1 MTKYYKAE
9 YKGYTEARQS
19 DSDYV
24 VATCLVGKDD
34 STYFTW
40 HKTSNAA
47 GKPQNRGYF
56 QPVAVVS
63 VVEIDKAEFKAIKL
77 AA

>member
-9 YKGYTEARQS
+9 YKGYTEVRQS

-24 VATCLVGKDD
+24 VATYLVGQDD
-34 STYFTW
+34 SMYFTW
-40 HKTSNAA
+40 HKNSNSA

-56 QPVAVVS
+56 EPMAVVS
-63 VVEIDKAEFKAIKL
+63 VTEIDKAEFKAIK
-77 AA
+77 AGA